1 MLMASTGQLARRS
14 VHAVFEVR
22 LTVRSQS
29 SPVKAGGVILA
40 RRTKLARCHCEWFP
54 FRSIVFRTLDEC
66 AIVSFDIPMPFFA
79 IRAFTCAHGTFFT
92 HQLVRVVSGPVS
104 SVPVVEPHV
113 VEVIS
118 VRHAHFAAEYQHARL
133 VSDYGSVP
141 ASAGRA
147 EVTVKTAI
155 TEGQHLGEHVGRL
168 DRRRT
173 LQRSAWKEERDEH
186 NYKPSL

>member
-22 LTVRSQS
+22 LSVRSQS

-40 RRTKLARCHCEWFP
+40 RRTKLARCHCECFP
-54 FRSIVFRTLDEC
+54 FRSIVLRALDEC
-66 AIVSFDIPMPFFA
+66 AIVSFDIPVTFFA
-79 IRAFTCAHGTFFT
+79 IRAFARAHGTFLA

-118 VRHAHFAAEYQHARL
+118 VRHAHLAAEYHHAGL
-133 VSDYGSVP
+133 VGDHGGVS

-147 EVTVKTAI
+147 EVAVKTAI
-155 TEGQHLGEHVGRL
+155 TQGHHLGKHVGRL

-173 LQRSAWKEERDEH
+173 LHRPAWKEERDEH
-186 NYKPSL
+186 DYKPSS